1 MRVPDGQVEEHSP
14 LKRIIPVELEQE
26 VQFEEDPMQVWHN
39 VVLQAVQAPELKN
52 VPVGQA
58 VRHCPLFKIVE
69 GGQVEQFCGPKQEEQ
84 P

>member
-1 MRVPDGQVEEHSP
+1 MRVPVGQVKEHCP
-14 LKRIIPVELEQE
+14 LKRNIPVEQE
-26 VQFEEDPMQVWHN
+26 VQFEEDPVQVWHN
-39 VVLQAVQAPELKN
+39 VVLQAVQAPEFKN